1 MLTFSRRDLID
12 ILDHLHIKYR
22 EYVSSGYIQICN
34 EFVGDRKFH
43 LGLGYKTQTYKCF
56 KTGEAGRLPKIIFK
70 LLELHKVKLKDIDIS
85 PTRGSWEEDENR
97 TQTTENKELIKNVEL
112 PQSCHKIETNSK
124 SIANQIYKNYLN
136 KRNINDELINRYN
149 LFYNVTDN
157 IYKNRVIIPY
167 YDKDKI
173 VFWTARAID
182 KKADKKYLYPLNAH
196 KSEFVYNLDKN
207 VNKKQLIICE
217 GQFNAMVLDAVAVG
231 GSSISQKQIK
241 LLTNCKAEKIIVAF
255 DQDEPGIK
263 GSIDSCKKLSNYFKN
278 IYYFK
283 LKEQTK
289 EDFCDW
295 GAQKSFEL
303 IENNLIKFNG
313 MSELN
318 ELVGLL

>member
-1 MLTFSRRDLID
+1 MLTFSRQDLIE
-12 ILDHLHIKYR
+12 ILDHLHVKYR
-22 EYVSSGYIQICN
+22 EYVSAGYIQICN
-34 EFVGDRKFH
+34 QFVGDKKFH

-56 KTGEAGRLPKIIFK
+56 KTGESGRLTKYIFK
-70 LLELHKVKLKDIDIS
+70 LLELHKVKLKDIHFS
-85 PTRGSWEEDENR
+85 PTFAGWETVQNH
-97 TQTTENKELIKNVEL
+97 TQTAETKELIKNIDL
-112 PQSCHKIETNSK
+112 PQSCHKLEINSK
-124 SIANQIYKNYLN
+124 SIANQLFKNYLN
-136 KRNINDELINRYN
+136 KRNISDQLIERYK

-167 YDKDKI
+167 YERDKV

-196 KSEFVYNLDKN
+196 KSEFVYNLDN
-207 VNKKQLIICE
+207 NTDKKQLIICE

-231 GSSISQKQIK
+231 GSSVSQKQIK
-241 LLTNCKAEKIIVAF
+241 LLANCKAEKVIVAF

-263 GSIDSCKKLSNYFKN
+263 GSIDSCKKLCNYFKN

-295 GAQKSFEL
+295 GAEKSIGL
-303 IENNLIKFNG
+303 IENNLSKFSG